1 MTGSTSAT
9 QPTTLTPKPRQSAN
23 ISEPIELGVLNN
35 TSINNGAREET
46 NGSTTAGS
54 RPGLAAPSSS
64 RTLFTSRAP
73 SKVGPPVQSDTAI
86 TAKSPSQEES
96 ITGHTDGELAATLR
110 VIYGQTAG
118 DSPRS
123 STANGSS
130 VNGDGA
136 QKDLPVT
143 PDGIKKLGDRH
154 LAIDNFEYEP
164 ISTADAKKGDK
175 QYPKLN
181 FKPWAIETWF
191 LCFTIFVFLACIG
204 GISTMI
210 VLGHYQIGGYHITS
224 TSHHLA
230 FRYVPPAI
238 GTLTTVWWRTI
249 ISTLARMTPYMTMA
263 GDYGN
268 ARNPH
273 RLQQLLQ
280 NAYAHAVF
288 EPIDL
293 TSVAARNDWL
303 LFISLIVQ
311 FVIMI
316 MIVPLKAVFIQI
328 VADEPGWTVVVV
340 PGVGYALIAIYSTLI
355 LVIIAIIASHWGRE
369 TGLKWDPVS
378 LADQLSLVQGSNV
391 LYIFQGV
398 EFALS
403 KACTKEL
410 KRRSPFYGVVRLGYW
425 KHKTTDDIWHGL
437 ACIPPDHDSQARI
450 AGYRWESERQK
461 IIQNNLQG
469 FTNEHKETP
478 LDYDLQRVVDP
489 ENYRYFSVPFLL
501 SDGLLFL
508 YAVGLTVVIALTITG
523 LVNGRVE
530 RSFNGIF
537 SIWTLNKS
545 GVTVEMLD
553 NWAEGFRYRFLP
565 VFCMTLGS
573 ALWIRADLFYRW
585 TEPFARMNGMSDASA
600 NIFLD
605 YPSVPP
611 VVITVRAIMN
621 GHWRVGAFSALALIS
636 TAPPIIATG
645 VFISTPTPNGYTIAI
660 EPINFWT
667 CFVLLN
673 TYLIFLF
680 IVRPPPNY
688 RLPRSIRSIADVL
701 TYCYASKLLD
711 DKGPD
716 GKPVFSAQDFDDER
730 VHMKSR
736 IRLTKKKY
744 QFGLYLGNDGK
755 RHLGF
760 DVAVRDGEDGR
771 PVEVTKFDP
780 GRGVRGVWPARF
792 WLWRKPKVLRPSA

>member
-1 MTGSTSAT
+1 MTVPRSAT
-9 QPTTLTPKPRQSAN
+9 RHTTPTTKPKQPTDVSK
-23 ISEPIELGVLNN
+23 PIELGALNN
-35 TSINNGAREET
+35 SKTYNGAREDT
-46 NGSTTAGS
+46 NRGTNANS
-54 RPGLAAPSSS
+54 RPSLAIAGSS
-64 RTLFTSRAP
+64 RTVITSRAP
-73 SKVGPPVQSDTAI
+73 SKVGPPAQSNTEI
-86 TAKSPSQEES
+86 TVNAASREGIQ
-96 ITGHTDGELAATLR
+96 TGHTNGELAATPR
-110 VIYGQTAG
+110 VIYGQAG
-118 DSPRS
+118 ASSSRS
-123 STANGSS
+123 ST
-130 VNGDGA
+130 VNGGSVQDSDGG

-143 PDGIKKLGDRH
+143 PNGIKKLGDRH
-154 LAIDNFEYEP
+154 LAIDDFEYEL
-164 ISTADAKKGDK
+164 ISTANAKKDDK
-175 QYPKLN
+175 PYPKLD

-191 LCFTIFVFLACIG
+191 LGFTILVFLVCIG
-204 GISTMI
+204 SISTMI
-210 VLGHYQIGGYHITS
+210 ILGHHQTGGYHVTK

-268 ARNPH
+268 VRNPR

-288 EPIDL
+288 EPMDL
-293 TSVAARNDWL
+293 TSVTARNDWL

-316 MIVPLKAVFIQI
+316 MIIPLKAVFIQI
-328 VADEPGWTVVVV
+328 VADEPGWTVIVV

-391 LYIFQGV
+391 LYILQGL

-410 KRRSPFYGVVRLGYW
+410 KKRSPFYGIVRLGYW
-425 KHKTTDDIWHGL
+425 KHKTTGKIWHGL
-437 ACIPPDHDSQARI
+437 ACIPPR
-450 AGYRWESERQK
+450 
-461 IIQNNLQG
+461 L
-469 FTNEHKETP
+469 ETP
-478 LDYDLQRVVDP
+478 LDYELQRVEDP

-501 SDGLLFL
+501 SDDLLSL
-508 YAVGLTVVIALTITG
+508 YAVGLTVIIALTITG

-530 RSFNGIF
+530 RGINAIF
-537 SIWTLNKS
+537 STWTLNKS

-585 TEPFARMNGMSDASA
+585 TEPFARMDGMSDASL

-611 VVITVRAIMN
+611 VVIT
-621 GHWRVGAFSALALIS
+621 RVAAFSALALIS
-636 TAPPIIATG
+636 IAPPIIATG
-645 VFISTPTPNGYTIAI
+645 VFISTPTPNGYTISI

-673 TYLIFLF
+673 LYLIFLL

-711 DKGPD
+711 DVGPD
-716 GKPVFSAQDFDDER
+716 GKPVFSAQDIDDER
-730 VHMKSR
+730 IHMKSR
-736 IRLTKKKY
+736 IRLTKKRY

-760 DVAVRDGEDGR
+760 DVAVRDVDGKLVDVQR
-771 PVEVTKFDP
+771 FDP

-792 WLWRKPKVLRPSA
+792 WLWRKPKVLGTSV